1 MKAKIVRLRGSFA
14 YKYYAL
20 EVNGLYLKLTSDAYS
35 VLSLGDNY
43 GSRNTLGL
51 TRRAYYFFK
60 ELEEKLN
67 DR

>member
-35 VLSLGDNY
+35 ILSSGDDNRA
-43 GSRNTLGL
+43 GNTLGL